1 LLISMW
7 TRGGDATA
15 RQMVR
20 ISRKRIA
27 ASSRPRT
34 PYCSG
39 LPRPPTRAIFTGS
52 ARRESYLVHWWVVL
66 IEVVSKPVLTYF
78 SLLKLEN
85 DCTAQP
91 EKAATQRYS
100 RALVVPLHPA
110 WPVLMRG

>member
-1 LLISMW
+1 MEAH
-7 TRGGDATA
+7 DDE
-15 RQMVR
+15 
-20 ISRKRIA
+20 
-27 ASSRPRT
+27 AS
-34 PYCSG
+34 
-39 LPRPPTRAIFTGS
+39 
-52 ARRESYLVHWWVVL
+52 ESYRSGKLCSRIPPWGKFVAE